1 MNKILLI
8 FFIIF
13 LYCSAEPTQ
22 IDVDRVVKN
31 FLELR
36 FQSQLSKQ
44 NISDYELF
52 LLSCK
57 NQRVNCN
64 KVLKILE
71 KEKPDFY
78 KILIESK

>member
-1 MNKILLI
+1 MYKFLLI

-13 LYCSAEPTQ
+13 LYCSAEPNKV
-22 IDVDRVVKN
+22 DVDRVVKN

-36 FQSQLSKQ
+36 FQSQLNKQ
-44 NISDYELF
+44 NVSDYELF

-64 KVLKILE
+64 KVLKILQE
-71 KEKPDFY
+71 EKPDFY
-78 KILIESK
+78 KTLMDSK